1 MITNIFRYTD
11 PTGYQTASAP
21 GAVSWLGGGGGWGES
36 GGWGNVGPHWSH
48 YMPNVFIDPV
58 YAYYDA
64 DGNYHTGTYFGKGEE
79 VISPDEESSDGITYN
94 GDKAQRMFA
103 LAQAYIA
110 SGFQVNIYKL
120 FGKTYFVLSPGTPGM
135 LMGDETTGYTFTNR
149 YAAVF
154 TGEGN
159 VFGKRKAGGGG
170 IDWSGVANATIS
182 MAGGAAEMAF
192 AGGIEYF
199 SIGLATPASGALM
212 LDGSARVF
220 ANMQR
225 FYFYLNGNPAL
236 GNAYPTSLGGIVGK
250 GVDMAFG
257 VPADKIGY
265 GQAIG
270 SWGNE
275 IVSFSMVGG
284 NGLAIFDFYESPSL
298 ETGIKY
304 GLSFINYP
312 YSLYFDKPT
321 K

>member
-1 MITNIFRYTD
+1 MVRKNFIYCSTN
-11 PTGYQTASAP
+11 S
-21 GAVSWLGGGGGWGES
+21 GGGGYWLPEVTITAYSEALDPTLIWES
-36 GGWGNVGPHWSH
+36 NSGNNVGGMFGPIS
-48 YMPNVFIDPV
+48 IS
-58 YAYYDA
+58 
-64 DGNYHTGTYFGKGEE
+64 GTRKYWQNM
-79 VISPDEESSDGITYN
+79 T
-94 GDKAQRMFA
+94 
-103 LAQAYIA
+103 
-110 SGFQVNIYKL
+110 
-120 FGKTYFVLSPGTPGM
+120 
-135 LMGDETTGYTFTNR
+135 MGG
-149 YAAVF
+149 
-154 TGEGN
+154 
-159 VFGKRKAGGGG
+159 GGGG
-170 IDWSGVANATIS
+170 IDWSGVVNATIS
-182 MAGGAAEMAF
+182 MAGGAAEMAV

-225 FYFYLNGNPAL
+225 LYYYLNGNPAF

-250 GVDMAFG
+250 GLDMAFG
-257 VPADKIGY
+257 VPADKIGF

-284 NGLAIFDFYESPSL
+284 NGLALFDFYESPSL